1 FHGKIL
7 ASFYRDHRQPR
18 GEARERTVHGRY
30 SPYEAAGGGGADLPA
45 GEVASSPVVGAGGGG
60 AGVPNGGG
68 RGRGLGRVSPSWVVT
83 SWALTGPFRYFAK
96 WASRYFAKW
105 ASGPVWWRH
114 AWGGSCVSRLLA
126 RTGGS
131 GLQFLPPLI
140 RRLRPSRRRVE
151 RRRPAAGSSRLRK
164 VRHLVFS
171 GSEGAGSA
179 AAMFSRVSRLG
190 ARLLR
195 EARAGSLPSSRG
207 SLYQAH
213 VNRPS
218 TPLVSPTVRSLR
230 NNLFSTATSNCD
242 QGESSQEKEKISV
255 TFVNKDG
262 SEQTI
267 SVPVGM
273 NILEAAHEN
282 DIELEGACEGSLAC
296 STCHVIVMDV
306 NYYNKLEEPTD
317 EENDMLD
324 LAFGLT
330 ETSRLG
336 CQVIAKPELD
346 GMRLA
351 LPAATRNFAVDG
363 FVPKPH

>member
-1 FHGKIL
+1 ML
-7 ASFYRDHRQPR
+7 
-18 GEARERTVHGRY
+18 
-30 SPYEAAGGGGADLPA
+30 
-45 GEVASSPVVGAGGGG
+45 
-60 AGVPNGGG
+60 
-68 RGRGLGRVSPSWVVT
+68 
-83 SWALTGPFRYFAK
+83 
-96 WASRYFAKW
+96 SR
-105 ASGPVWWRH
+105 
-114 AWGGSCVSRLLA
+114 
-126 RTGGS
+126 
-131 GLQFLPPLI
+131 I
-140 RRLRPSRRRVE
+140 
-151 RRRPAAGSSRLRK
+151 
-164 VRHLVFS
+164 
-171 GSEGAGSA
+171 
-179 AAMFSRVSRLG
+179 SRLG

-195 EARAGSLPSSRG
+195 EARTETIAGNLHSSRG

-213 VNRPS
+213 VSRHS
-218 TPLVSPTVRSLR
+218 TSLVSSTVFSLR
-230 NNLFSTATSNCD
+230 NRLFSTATSSGD
-242 QGESSQEKEKISV
+242 QDESSQEKEKITV

-273 NILEAAHEN
+273 SMLEAAHEN

-346 GMRLA
+346 GLRLA

-363 FVPKPH
+363 YVPKPH

>member
-1 FHGKIL
+1 MGLKAHKITAHEL
-7 ASFYRDHRQPR
+7 LPDSTAQP
-18 GEARERTVHGRY
+18 
-30 SPYEAAGGGGADLPA
+30 LPRRRH
-45 GEVASSPVVGAGGGG
+45 PT
-60 AGVPNGGG
+60 
-68 RGRGLGRVSPSWVVT
+68 SPS
-83 SWALTGPFRYFAK
+83 P
-96 WASRYFAKW
+96 
-105 ASGPVWWRH
+105 
-114 AWGGSCVSRLLA
+114 
-126 RTGGS
+126 
-131 GLQFLPPLI
+131 LPP
-140 RRLRPSRRRVE
+140 PSWKGGE
-151 RRRPAAGSSRLRK
+151 RRRRPPATGR
-164 VRHLVFS
+164 VREWWCWVVK
-171 GSEGAGSA
+171 SA
-179 AAMFSRVSRLG
+179 AAMLSRISQLG

-195 EARAGSLPSSRG
+195 ENRAAGSLASSTTSYYRG
-207 SLYQAH
+207 QLSRRF
-213 VNRPS
+213 V
-218 TPLVSPTVRSLR
+218 PTK
-230 NNLFSTATSNCD
+230 NILFSTATTSSD
-242 QGESSQEKEKISV
+242 RDDSSQSKEKISV

-262 SEQTI
+262 TEQTI

-273 NILEAAHEN
+273 SMLEAAHEN

-306 NYYNKLEEPTD
+306 NYYNKLEDPTD